1 VTPDRE
7 TLANP
12 RLWLAFASMLL
23 VSGLGN
29 TFPIFFPALL
39 AEFGGSRGATAS
51 TVSFLWIGG
60 AVLGPLS
67 GYLIARRN
75 PRLVVICGL
84 GAAAAGLSVGTLATS
99 LPMFIGAVGI
109 GGGIVMA
116 PALLYL
122 PPAFGLASLDMRQ
135 VAGLTITQGLFA
147 CLSGAW
153 RHDRHRSVS
162 RRLVISMGSA
172 ITAAALAGSVIS
184 RWVANEVL
192 MVVFA
197 GLAAIAALMM
207 WLPMSDEFAAE
218 DPNACSFN
226 IPLAVSIALAIG
238 FLGGLV
244 GQGGSFILIPLMLYV
259 LRLPTRVVIGSNLAL
274 VFLASL
280 AGFVGKAATGR
291 CPCSPPCCS
300 CSRRYRERRSAASS
314 VIAPAP
320 DG

>member
-1 VTPDRE
+1 MIEPG
-7 TLANP
+7 LAV
-12 RLWLAFASMLL
+12 LLLFTGFAVSCL
-23 VSGLGN
+23 SGL
-29 TFPIFFPALL
+29 L
-39 AEFGGSRGATAS
+39 
-51 TVSFLWIGG
+51 
-60 AVLGPLS
+60 
-67 GYLIARRN
+67 
-75 PRLVVICGL
+75 
-84 GAAAAGLSVGTLATS
+84 
-99 LPMFIGAVGI
+99 GI

-122 PPAFGLASLDMRQ
+122 PPACGFHALDMRQ

-153 RHDRHRSVS
+153 RHDRYRSVS

-172 ITAAALAGSVIS
+172 IAVAALTGSVVS

-197 GLAAIAALMM
+197 GLAAVAALIM
-207 WLPMSDEFAAE
+207 WLPKTEEDGTE
-218 DPNACSFN
+218 DPNTCQFH

-244 GQGGSFILIPLMLYV
+244 GQGGSFILIPLMLHV

-280 AGFVGKAATGR
+280 AGFAGKAATGQVPLLPAVLLVVAAVPGAQIGSVLSHR
-291 CPCSPPCCS
+291 TSP
-300 CSRRYRERRSAASS
+300 RWLRTTLAV
-314 VIAPAP
+314 VIALAAAGMIT
-320 DG
+320 DVMNGGR